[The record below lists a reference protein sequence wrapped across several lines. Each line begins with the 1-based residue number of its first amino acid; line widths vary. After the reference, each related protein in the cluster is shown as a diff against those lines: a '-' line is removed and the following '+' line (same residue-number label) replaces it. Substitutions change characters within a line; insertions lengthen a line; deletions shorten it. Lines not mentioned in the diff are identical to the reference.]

1 MRVLRDGCR
10 AAMNALGVAGSRN
23 AVILVDETV
32 WCPNW
37 DLMVNLRPEPAPQLA
52 YVGGYLNPTTQEDF
66 TFIGQGTDELPLGKL
81 SKLSQHFAVTR
92 ADSNKQ
98 LYFLDMRPRAPKAS
112 DKTDKGKK
120 KSSGSAL
127 STYIA
132 SIEFNAKF

>member
-1 MRVLRDGCR
+1 
-10 AAMNALGVAGSRN
+10 
-23 AVILVDETV
+23 
-32 WCPNW
+32 
-37 DLMVNLRPEPAPQLA
+37 MVNLRPEPAPQLA
-52 YVGGYLNPTTQEDF
+52 YVGGYLNPATQEDF

-120 KSSGSAL
+120 QSSGSAL

-132 SIEFNAKF
+132 SIEFNAKFWYVLILLHYVILCYINIV